1 MKVYVVMTT
10 NQTPY
15 GASPYCRVFK
25 TLDKAVEYADKE
37 NKYDEATIQEHE
49 VLE

>member
-1 MKVYVVMTT
+1 MKVYVVITT

-15 GASPYCRVFK
+15 GASPYCRVFMNV
-25 TLDKAVEYADKE
+25 DKAAEYADKE
-37 NKYDEATIQEHE
+37 NKYDVATLQEHE